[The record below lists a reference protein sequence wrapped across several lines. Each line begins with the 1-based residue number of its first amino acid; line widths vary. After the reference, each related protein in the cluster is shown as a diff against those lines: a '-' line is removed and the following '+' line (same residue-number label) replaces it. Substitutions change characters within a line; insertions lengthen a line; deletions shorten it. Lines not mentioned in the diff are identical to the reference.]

1 MGRPVLNVDLEG
13 LETLRTATR
22 LGESVVVDQVDSEL
36 GPRTL
41 VGAGPVVFTR
51 ESFVLFWMWSMC
63 NAQVYKQNVVS
74 NEIMTHSLLELN
86 PEFFQSWIRDQLVPP
101 VGVVYEILFK
111 KMNYIFRNMDLETKY
126 QILQRVVEE
135 IPG

>member
-1 MGRPVLNVDLEG
+1 
-13 LETLRTATR
+13 
-22 LGESVVVDQVDSEL
+22 
-36 GPRTL
+36 
-41 VGAGPVVFTR
+41 
-51 ESFVLFWMWSMC
+51 MC

-74 NEIMTHSLLELN
+74 NEIMTHSLRELN
-86 PEFFQSWIRDQLVPP
+86 PEFFQSWTRDQLVPP